1 MLGSVLAALA
11 TFSAPIVADSPVPG
25 FSSNLPVVVIDTHA
39 IPIPEGDMTM
49 CVPPKPP
56 FVGNDTVAL
65 TLTFAE
71 SYPCRTAPHTHE
83 TCKPAHNA
91 ASTHAK
97 HPADAGIGR

>member
-11 TFSAPIVADSPVPG
+11 TFSAAIVADSPVPG

-65 TLTFAE
+65 TLTFSE
-71 SYPCRTAPHTHE
+71 SCPCRTASHTYA
-83 TCKPAHNA
+83 TRKQAHNA
-91 ASTHAK
+91 VSTHAK
-97 HPADAGIGR
+97 HAADAGIGR